1 MKTTLLF
8 LYIFTSVC
16 LLGQEDR
23 GYLIIENKGKSKCF
37 FDKSNPHN
45 FVNMM
50 SQNYAD
56 YNIEEF
62 YIEGYY
68 YKKYAELDKYVFR
81 GSPLTAE
88 VDGYEEILYNDPEK
102 NQTFDIWFD
111 SIVGLDFDPTESDL
125 LMYDKEWL
133 HKKWLQT
140 NINGRSGLLRYDPP
154 QTYAS
159 FDGIDKLII
168 TYEKR
173 SDEIRYDDI
182 YFIREVAG
190 VSKPIIVGEMPFPE
204 SLRSKHGFELTDDE
218 TEELWSMNRKKAFE
232 NKLRNVAWF
241 LWNGQEEYSKISPLG
256 PPAFRPKSR
265 TDYQASFNF
274 GRKYVAE
281 KKGEPIEV
289 DIDGL
294 HEVLMFKEGQTY
306 NDWYDSIVYLSWDP
320 TRSDLLIFEEGFL
333 ENRWNYARYAEDKII
348 RDPDYEIVYWWDY
361 EGYSSH
367 LLYRVDVNLNNYKFK
382 PYINYGGGGEISG
395 NDSTYN
401 AFFAIKSGDIII
413 PLTDA
418 KLENGTADSFE
429 QFKKENTELAWAKL
443 LYNQKAGKYISNDEK
458 GRNIIDEMIET
469 PVGFIKNNTRL
480 DAVFSI
486 DYE

>member
-45 FVNMM
+45 LVNMM

-56 YNIEEF
+56 GGYEF
-62 YIEGYY
+62 YIQGYD
-68 YKKYAELDKYVFR
+68 YKKYAELDKYVLL
-81 GSPLTAE
+81 GSILKTE
-88 VDGYEEILYNDPEK
+88 VDGSLEILFNDPEK

-111 SIVGLDFDPTESDL
+111 SIVGLTFDPTQSDL

-140 NINGRSGLLRYDPP
+140 NNGRSGLLRDDPP

-173 SDEIRYDDI
+173 SDEFKYDDI

-190 VSKPIIVGEMPFPE
+190 VSKPIIVGKIPFPE
-204 SLRSKHGFELTDDE
+204 LIRETEGKEYNLSYRYGFELTDDE

-256 PPAFRPKSR
+256 PPIGQPESR

-274 GRKYVAE
+274 GHKYVAE
-281 KKGEPIEV
+281 KQGAPIEV
-289 DIDGL
+289 NIDGL
-294 HEVLMFKEGQTY
+294 TEVLMFKEGQTY
-306 NDWYDSIVYLSWDP
+306 NDWYDSIINLSFDP
-320 TRSDLLIFEEGFL
+320 TLSELLIFEDGF
-333 ENRWNYARYAEDKII
+333 
-348 RDPDYEIVYWWDY
+348 
-361 EGYSSH
+361 
-367 LLYRVDVNLNNYKFK
+367 
-382 PYINYGGGGEISG
+382 
-395 NDSTYN
+395 
-401 AFFAIKSGDIII
+401 
-413 PLTDA
+413 
-418 KLENGTADSFE
+418 
-429 QFKKENTELAWAKL
+429 
-443 LYNQKAGKYISNDEK
+443 
-458 GRNIIDEMIET
+458 
-469 PVGFIKNNTRL
+469 
-480 DAVFSI
+480 
-486 DYE
+486 